1 MLDYKNTINS
11 KTLIMEEEII
21 ELRNLIYEIIETLNG
36 RDDSVKEWIEERL
49 SNIEDEFNYQN

>member
-1 MLDYKNTINS
+1 
-11 KTLIMEEEII
+11 MEEEII